1 MGIMKQ
7 QQKMWEKQKKKLGSS
22 HATYSD
28 YCKDELGK
36 IFKKPVHSKCDTCL
50 QVAYEA
56 IRDGRNGYI
65 TDEELLEASN
75 GRLKHK

>member
-1 MGIMKQ
+1 MGNVKQ
-7 QQKMWEKQKKKLGSS
+7 QQKWWEKQKKKLGSL

-28 YCKDELGK
+28 YCKDELEK
-36 IFKKPVHSKCDTCL
+36 MFKRPIHSNCDTCL
-50 QVAYEA
+50 HVAYEA
-56 IRDGRNGYI
+56 MRDGYNGYI